1 MRIHFYEN
9 SLNYLPL
16 FLFLSCI
23 CHTAIFRNFSLSSS
37 NIVWF
42 FSRRRFY
49 YSKAYPLESVTDHKP
64 WIRDLIWQIRF
75 FFPIIPVAKPRRIK
89 KEKKKKKLL
98 AGDSRK
104 VGNMCV
110 TCFAIVFRPSAL
122 RILLLFPQCPPAQ
135 GCHQRWKLTI
145 VKSWNN

>member
-49 YSKAYPLESVTDHKP
+49 YSKAYPLEPVTDHKP

-75 FFPIIPVAKPRRIK
+75 FFPYHSGREAATNKEGEEGEEEEEAFGWRFSKGRQYVCHVLRYRLPPFRSAHPPPFPPVSSCTG
-89 KEKKKKKLL
+89 L
-98 AGDSRK
+98 
-104 VGNMCV
+104 
-110 TCFAIVFRPSAL
+110 
-122 RILLLFPQCPPAQ
+122 PPAMETDN
-135 GCHQRWKLTI
+135 C
-145 VKSWNN
+145 